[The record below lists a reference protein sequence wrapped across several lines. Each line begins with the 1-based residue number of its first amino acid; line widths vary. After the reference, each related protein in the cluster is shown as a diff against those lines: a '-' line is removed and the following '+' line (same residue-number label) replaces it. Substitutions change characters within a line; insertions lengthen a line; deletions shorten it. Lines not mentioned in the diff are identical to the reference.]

1 MDIYKE
7 KNIKNDFFDVKMK
20 QTIPKKS
27 QRHYLYFLFGQQ
39 FSMLGSLIVG
49 FTITW
54 WLTIETG
61 SAVILSISVF
71 LMFIPQIVVTPFA
84 GVLSDRWNKKA
95 IIAISDS
102 MQALLTFMLFI
113 FFLFDINNVWLVL
126 GMNLFRASTYAF
138 QLPAVSS
145 LIPVMVPKE
154 NLSRVNGYNFLFSGL
169 IYTLGPIIAATLLEF
184 FQNNLEQI
192 FFIDIIT
199 FLIALIPLVLI
210 KIPSVQKTV
219 TVEATEKSFLKDFK
233 TGLMTIK
240 MVPGL
245 LAMILFAMFWN
256 FLHRPWAV
264 LMPYFLRY
272 THDGSAFDL
281 ALLMTSAQVGNIIG
295 SLIMSIKKT
304 WKHKIKIN
312 IIGASLF
319 FICQIPA
326 ILAPKGNFIL
336 MIISLFPAWVIFPIT
351 VSTYLAIIQNVVSK
365 DKIGRIM
372 SIDHMISMAIAPL
385 GALLAGPL
393 SEIMGIIPLF
403 ILFAILGII
412 QPIAIW
418 VFTKIKQLEV
428 IDREKLLESED
439 TFEVAKTAEITEL
452 VVE

>member
-1 MDIYKE
+1 MK
-7 KNIKNDFFDVKMK
+7 KME
-20 QTIPKKS
+20 QATSKKL

-49 FTITW
+49 FVITW

-71 LMFIPQIVVTPFA
+71 LMFVPQIVVTPFA

-102 MQALLTFMLFI
+102 MQAVVTFMLFV
-113 FFLFDINNVWLVL
+113 FFLTDINSIWLVL
-126 GMNLFRASTYAF
+126 GMNLFRASLFAF
-138 QLPAVSS
+138 QLPAVQS

-154 NLSRVNGYNFLFSGL
+154 NLSRVNGFNFLFSGV
-169 IYTLGPIIAATLLEF
+169 IYSIGPIIAATLLEF
-184 FQNNLEQI
+184 FKNNVELI
-192 FFIDIIT
+192 FFLDILT
-199 FLIALIPLVLI
+199 FLIAMVPLLLI

-219 TVEATEKSFLKDFK
+219 TVEATKKSFFRDFK
-233 TGLMTIK
+233 TGLLTIK
-240 MVPGL
+240 LVPGL
-245 LAMILFAMFWN
+245 FAMIIFAMIWN
-256 FLHRPWAV
+256 FLHRPWQV
-264 LMPYFLRY
+264 LMPYYVRY

-281 ALLMTSAQVGNIIG
+281 ALLMTFAQVGNIVG
-295 SLIMSIKKT
+295 SIIMSIKKT

-319 FICQIPA
+319 FVCQIPV

-372 SIDHMISMAIAPL
+372 SIDHMISMAIAPF
-385 GALLAGPL
+385 GALIAGPL

-403 ILFAILGII
+403 LLFAILGII
-412 QPIAIW
+412 QPFAIW
-418 VFTKIKQLEV
+418 VFTKIRKLEA
-428 IDREKLLESED
+428 IDRAKLMETEE
-439 TFEVAKTAEITEL
+439 TMQVPERTETVEITEII
-452 VVE
+452 E